1 MENAEHALRG
11 EDDVGIS
18 ARVWVWMVGGRR
30 LRHKPQGRAEGVE
43 QIEEK
48 GRQGREDGR
57 RLLRDGVFLMLGGGV
72 RGAGA
77 RWELTF
83 LSQSMAWRGERKG
96 ARITGDGV
104 EDDDGDVEHEV
115 CRLATQG
122 R

>member
-1 MENAEHALRG
+1 MRWG
-11 EDDVGIS
+11 VPDVG
-18 ARVWVWMVGGRR
+18 RWGEGG
-30 LRHKPQGRAEGVE
+30 
-43 QIEEK
+43 
-48 GRQGREDGR
+48 
-57 RLLRDGVFLMLGGGV
+57 
-72 RGAGA
+72 GA